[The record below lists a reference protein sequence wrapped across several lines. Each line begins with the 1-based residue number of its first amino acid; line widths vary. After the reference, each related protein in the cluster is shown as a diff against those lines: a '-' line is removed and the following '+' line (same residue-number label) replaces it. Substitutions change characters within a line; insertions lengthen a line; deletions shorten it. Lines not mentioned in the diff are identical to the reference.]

1 MQKIAIIAGAGP
13 AGLTA
18 AYELLKRTDIHPIV
32 LESTSAIG
40 GIAQTF
46 NYKGNRIDIGGHRFF
61 SKSDR
66 VMQWWFNIL
75 PKQGKPAADDIEKNH
90 DVDFAAEAIVEWLC
104 KACIPQELQIAD
116 CKLQSSDSA
125 ICNLQ
130 SKIPAPDPEK
140 EDQVMLQ
147 RPRLSRIYYHKNFF
161 PYPIGITLTV
171 ARRLG
176 ILNTALI
183 GFSYIKAQAFPV
195 QEETYLDAFFINRF
209 GRRLYETFFKDYT
222 EKVWGVPCNQIRA
235 DWGAQRIK
243 GLSLKRA
250 VTHAIKDLLT
260 SDFRKA
266 QQERETSLI
275 TRFFYPKYGPGQ
287 MWETVTS
294 HIQSCG
300 GEVRMKR
307 RVVGVKW
314 EIENGKLKME
324 NSQPHPS
331 VGAVGHYKITSVT
344 IENVD
349 TGETEEV
356 ACDYFFSTMPIR
368 HLIGMMHP
376 KPDDRVCEVAEGLIY
391 RDFLTVGLL
400 LKKLHVQEQPSSPF
414 GLRRAAVINTSV
426 PDNWIYVQDGGVSVG
441 RIQIFNNWSPYMV
454 ADRKNSV
461 WIGLEYFVN
470 EGDKLWVMPDQDLI
484 MLGIGEME
492 KIGFARKED
501 ILDACVL
508 RMPKAYPAYFG
519 SYDQLDTVRDF
530 TLGISNLYLVGRN
543 GMHRYNNQD
552 HSMLTAMTAVDNI
565 AAGRTDNRNIWDV
578 NVEPTYHEEK
588 EQSELGEGERK
599 RAA

>member
-1 MQKIAIIAGAGP
+1 
-13 AGLTA
+13 
-18 AYELLKRTDIHPIV
+18 
-32 LESTSAIG
+32 
-40 GIAQTF
+40 
-46 NYKGNRIDIGGHRFF
+46 
-61 SKSDR
+61 
-66 VMQWWFNIL
+66 
-75 PKQGKPAADDIEKNH
+75 
-90 DVDFAAEAIVEWLC
+90 
-104 KACIPQELQIAD
+104 
-116 CKLQSSDSA
+116 
-125 ICNLQ
+125 
-130 SKIPAPDPEK
+130 
-140 EDQVMLQ
+140 
-147 RPRLSRIYYHKNFF
+147 
-161 PYPIGITLTV
+161 
-171 ARRLG
+171 
-176 ILNTALI
+176 
-183 GFSYIKAQAFPV
+183 
-195 QEETYLDAFFINRF
+195 
-209 GRRLYETFFKDYT
+209 
-222 EKVWGVPCNQIRA
+222 
-235 DWGAQRIK
+235 
-243 GLSLKRA
+243 
-250 VTHAIKDLLT
+250 
-260 SDFRKA
+260 
-266 QQERETSLI
+266 
-275 TRFFYPKYGPGQ
+275 
-287 MWETVTS
+287 
-294 HIQSCG
+294 
-300 GEVRMKR
+300 
-307 RVVGVKW
+307 
-314 EIENGKLKME
+314 ME

-331 VGAVGHYKITSVT
+331 VGAVGHKITSVT